1 MGAGNDSIVP
11 VATAQ
16 PLAAW
21 RRWRSRAIASGYS
34 VGFIGVA
41 LMVVLLAATHA
52 ARLQTLDVIA
62 AVDRQLGAFV
72 RGLVPGMSGL
82 ASPDA
87 TPALMVERCWALVVL
102 LVGLVFLVVLP
113 LLSPLRTLAFAIA
126 CVVASIL
133 VPVILLEPAGGL
145 LPGGG
150 LACMALGLLVL
161 DVVHGYFDDARVQRE
176 FATVFGPYVPPA
188 LVEQMARDPSS
199 YRSLIVPRSETL
211 TVLFADLRGFT
222 AVAERMPPEDVRL
235 FLNDYFTE
243 MSEVVHEFGGTVDK
257 YIGDEVMAFWGAP
270 LADADHARHAV
281 LASLRMREA
290 IGRLRSRVEP
300 VDGEELDLRVG
311 INTGLVSVGDMGS
324 AFRRSYT
331 VLGDAVNLA
340 KRVESLTRYYGV
352 GILIG
357 EQTRIRVPDLVCREI
372 DWVQVKGRGGVVTI
386 YEPIGHLND
395 VSPSVLDELEA
406 WANALQAYRLRRW
419 QEADAILLQLQQSC
433 VDAGLYQL
441 YRSRIVR
448 FRTDPPPVQ
457 WNGVTVFDRK

>member
-1 MGAGNDSIVP
+1 MSAGGDRSEP
-11 VATAQ
+11 VSTAP
-16 PLAAW
+16 PLAGW
-21 RRWRSRAIASGYS
+21 RRWRVRVIAAGCS
-34 VGFIGVA
+34 VGFFGLGLVII
-41 LMVVLLAATHA
+41 LA
-52 ARLQTLDVIA
+52 
-62 AVDRQLGAFV
+62 LGAHLA
-72 RGLVPGMSGL
+72 GLVAIGPVEALDATL
-82 ASPDA
+82 ASMQQQWLGSPLSDVSPGA
-87 TPALMVERCWALVVL
+87 RPAHWAVQAWALVVVL
-102 LVGLVFLVVLP
+102 TSLFFLACLP
-113 LLSPLRTLAFAIA
+113 VLSPLRTLGAA
-126 CVVASIL
+126 VAGVAAAVL
-133 VPVILLEPAGGL
+133 VPFALAGLAGGL
-145 LPGGG
+145 LPAGG
-150 LACMALGLLVL
+150 LACSALALLVL
-161 DVVHGYFDDARVQRE
+161 DIVHGYFDDSRMQRE

-188 LVEQMARDPSS
+188 LVQQMARDPSS
-199 YRSLIVPRSETL
+199 YRSLILPRNETL

-222 AVAERMPPEDVRL
+222 AVAERMAPEDVRL

-270 LADADHARHAV
+270 LADLDHARHAV
-281 LASLRMREA
+281 LAALRMREA
-290 IGRLRSRVEP
+290 IQRLRSRVEP

-331 VLGDAVNLA
+331 VLGDSVNLA

-357 EQTRIRVPDLVCREI
+357 EQTRIRVPDLICREV

-386 YEPIGHLND
+386 YEPVGHLDD
-395 VSPSVLDELEA
+395 VAAAILDELEA

-433 VDAGLYQL
+433 ADTGLYQL

-448 FRTDPPPVQ
+448 FRTEPPPAQ

>member
-1 MGAGNDSIVP
+1 MGAGNDPIVP

-16 PLAAW
+16 PVAAW
-21 RRWRSRAIASGYS
+21 RRWRARAMASGYS
-34 VGFIGVA
+34 VGLIGLG
-41 LMVVLLAATHA
+41 LMVVLLAVTHA
-52 ARLQTLDVIA
+52 ARLETFDAIA
-62 AVDRQLGAFV
+62 TVDRH
-72 RGLVPGMSGL
+72 L
-82 ASPDA
+82 ASLARLLAQGADRVAAIDA
-87 TPALMVERCWALVVL
+87 TPSGFIERCWALVVL
-102 LVGLVFLVVLP
+102 VVGLVFLVALP
-113 LLSPLRTLAFAIA
+113 LLSPLRTLVAAIV
-126 CVVASIL
+126 CIVASVAMPL
-133 VPVILLEPAGGL
+133 LFLEPAGGL
-145 LPGGG
+145 LSGGG
-150 LACMALGLLVL
+150 LACMAMGLLAL

-222 AVAERMPPEDVRL
+222 AVAEQMAPEDVRL

-386 YEPIGHLND
+386 YEPVGHLTD
-395 VSPSVLDELEA
+395 VAPGVLDELEA

-419 QEADAILLQLQQSC
+419 QEADGILLQLQQSC

-448 FRTDPPPVQ
+448 FRTEPPPVQ